1 VSNANTSDPALLI
14 LTPSKAIAEFDHN
27 FNNDPDYV
35 TGTED
40 QLKEFALWAQCALAG
55 KIAQLIY
62 SGKPNNK
69 ALRIYSKQR
78 HYSTKTAIPPLV
90 TFQAPPPQGGP
101 LDIFNLLNA
110 SISRQADAMELLHTT
125 HTDTLVFHK
134 EKETKKKDQFHKFH
148 PSAKQLI
155 LFASASDINDVPT
168 KPEDTC
174 EHFMNATT
182 QGIAEQ
188 ELSMQFRAMGLGD
201 VAYATG
207 LTLNLYSGK
216 FLYAVH
222 NNPSNFS
229 CFSIHEGNHLDKE
242 EQQDRQLL
250 LHLIETKGKGQSIE
264 EIKSLNKQIIKAP
277 TTYHEMLLQLDFF
290 CGLCTI
296 FFGQFSWAMHLMTS
310 LITALEKNKHSFK
323 ARERTNPHFCSKF
336 MYAINM
342 LVPKCA
348 NSHYR

>member
-134 EKETKKKDQFHKFH
+134 EKETKKKDWYHKFH

-155 LFASASDINDVPT
+155 LFTSASDIDNVPSE
-168 KPEDTC
+168 PEDTC
-174 EHFMNATT
+174 ERFMNATT
-182 QGIAEQ
+182 QGIVE
-188 ELSMQFRAMGLGD
+188 EGLSMQFKAMGLGN
-201 VAYATG
+201 VAYTTG
-207 LTLNLYSGK
+207 LTLKLYSGK
-216 FLYAVH
+216 FLYTMQ
-222 NNPSNFS
+222 NNRSNFN
-229 CFSIHEGNHLDKE
+229 CFSIHEGTHLNKE
-242 EQQDRQLL
+242 KQQDHQLL
-250 LHLIETKGKGQSIE
+250 LQLTKQKE
-264 EIKSLNKQIIKAP
+264 K
-277 TTYHEMLLQLDFF
+277 D
-290 CGLCTI
+290 
-296 FFGQFSWAMHLMTS
+296 SWL
-310 LITALEKNKHSFK
+310 
-323 ARERTNPHFCSKF
+323 RR
-336 MYAINM
+336 
-342 LVPKCA
+342 
-348 NSHYR
+348 

>member
-1 VSNANTSDPALLI
+1 MNKSDRILVAGAGGFIGGWLVRDLLNKGFTNI
-14 LTPSKAIAEFDHN
+14 VAVDIKDFPSWYQIFDQ
-27 FNNDPDYV
+27 PDNRV
-35 TGTED
+35 LDLRES
-40 QLKEFALWAQCALAG
+40 QNCLASMEG
-55 KIAQLIY
+55 VNVVYNLAADMGGMGFIE
-62 SGKPNNK
+62 NNK
-69 ALRIYSKQR
+69 ALCIYSEQR
-78 HYSTKTAIPPLV
+78 HYSTRTTILPRV

-101 LDIFNLLNA
+101 QEIFNLLNA
-110 SISRQADAMELLHTT
+110 SISCQANAMELLHTT
-125 HTDTLVFHK
+125 HVDTLVFHK
-134 EKETKKKDQFHKFH
+134 EKETKKKDRFQKFH

-229 CFSIHEGNHLDKE
+229 CFSIHEGTHLDKE

-250 LHLIETKGKGQSIE
+250 LHLIKTKEKGQSIK
-264 EIKSLNKQIIKAP
+264 EIKLLNKQIIKAP
-277 TTYHEMLLQLDFF
+277 MTYHEMLLQLDFF
-290 CGLCTI
+290 AAYAQC
-296 FFGQFSWAMHLMTS
+296 S
-310 LITALEKNKHSFK
+310 LG
-323 ARERTNPHFCSKF
+323 
-336 MYAINM
+336 
-342 LVPKCA
+342 
-348 NSHYR
+348 NSAGPCI